1 MLSRRFAFLIFCLA
15 WLLPLSA
22 SSSGFPTSDKD
33 KDCDKDKDRDT
44 YVEKSLPMPDALPPV
59 LPSASAVRFLAE
71 YRMPTGTYLP
81 TGLTG
86 IDVSHYQGIIDWAEV
101 ASDPSVRFAYV
112 KATEASS
119 LRDSYMQRNLKG
131 ARSVRIPVGVYH
143 FFSPTASVEEQLSNF
158 LGNVKPQEMD
168 LIPIIDVEKRGR
180 SSIQVFNSRLQK
192 FLLQVENA
200 YGVKPIIYTYMNFYN
215 RYMVGLY
222 GQYNFMIAS
231 YSEDVPQLID
241 NPKMILW
248 QFTSEGKVQG
258 VRTHVDRSRFMGDHG
273 LKDILLHR

>member
-1 MLSRRFAFLIFCLA
+1 MLPRCFAFLLFCLA

-22 SSSGFPTSDKD
+22 SSSGFCTSDS
-33 KDCDKDKDRDT
+33 DKDKDRDT
-44 YVEKSLPMPDALPPV
+44 YVEKSLPMPDALPPI
-59 LPSASAVRFLAE
+59 LPCEAVVHSFSE
-71 YRMPTGTYLP
+71 YRMPEIMKYLP

-86 IDVSHYQGIIDWAEV
+86 IDVSHYQGMIDWTEV

-131 ARSVRIPVGVYH
+131 ARSVHIPVGVYH

-180 SSIQVFNSRLQK
+180 TSVQVFNSRLQK
-192 FLLQVENA
+192 FLLKVENA

-231 YSEDVPQLID
+231 YSEDIPQLID